1 MNDKIIPIT
10 CTSSHLIEIEK
21 LYPIQGNLKNRT
33 RRQLQSLKEQI
44 FKHGFSFPLYI
55 WFDGEKHYTLD
66 GHGRDFISKELLAE
80 GYRFKQKEGDI
91 GSSLPCVFIDA
102 DNKVHAKEKLL
113 ALNSHFGTIT
123 EEGLLEYLFEPGF
136 ELNFS
141 DIKEHLDFPEIDL
154 SIVEAKLS
162 PENEEDE
169 REYKF
174 VFSQQQLKE
183 AIIKHFPDYNS
194 LEELVRGVM
203 DYPLAMHQFNKLCSG
218 NKNVGGDI
226 TLLFNP
232 HRLET
237 RVNNRKHSVAE
248 SFLNRDKGMLSSISQ
263 WMSKQQDIVHH
274 RQYIDVAKANTGTQV
289 AHEFRP
295 ALARDIYLNNC
306 KKGARVLDP
315 CAGWGGRMMGFAAA
329 GLGGEY
335 FATDPSSK
343 TYAGL
348 LKLKDFLLS
357 AENFSD
363 VEINIHD
370 QPFEDLQVPQNYFD
384 FAFTSPPYFD
394 TEIYSD
400 EETQAHNRYKT
411 IEEFNWNFL
420 LELVRKTF
428 CALKPSGKFLINIG
442 GSQHRFD
449 LVVKDISEQLGLKLK
464 EVFDYHIGRGEHLTN
479 KFYGNK
485 LENTIKANDLF
496 FLLSR

>member
-1 MNDKIIPIT
+1 MNEKIIPIT
-10 CTSSHLIEIEK
+10 CTYSHLVEIEK
-21 LYPIQGNLKNRT
+21 LHPIQGNLKNRT
-33 RRQLQSLKEQI
+33 RSQLQKLKQQI
-44 FKHGFSFPLYI
+44 FKHGFSFPIYI
-55 WFDGEKHYTLD
+55 WFDGEKYYTLD

-80 GYRFKQKEGDI
+80 GYRFKQKNGEI
-91 GSSLPCVFIDA
+91 GNSLPCVFVDA
-102 DNKVHAKEKLL
+102 ENKVHAKEKLL
-113 ALNSHFGTIT
+113 ALNSSFGTIT

-141 DIKEHLDFPEIDL
+141 DIKEHLEFSEIDFSL
-154 SIVEAKLS
+154 VELKLS
-162 PENEEDE
+162 PSADDDE
-169 REYKF
+169 KEYKF
-174 VFSQQQLKE
+174 IFSQQQLKE

-194 LEELVRGVM
+194 LEELVSGVM

-232 HRLET
+232 HRLKV
-237 RVNNRKHSVAE
+237 RVNARKNSVAD
-248 SFLNRDKGMLSSISQ
+248 SFLKKEKGMLSSISQ

-295 ALARDIYLNNC
+295 ALARDIYLQHC
-306 KKGARVLDP
+306 KKNARVLDP
-315 CAGWGGRMMGFAAA
+315 CAGWGGRMMGFAAT

-335 FATDPSSK
+335 FATDPSTK
-343 TYAGL
+343 TYKGL
-348 LKLKDFLLS
+348 LELKSFLQS
-357 AENFSD
+357 AQNISE
-363 VEINIHD
+363 VEIKIHN
-370 QPFEDLQVPQNYFD
+370 QPFEDIEVPQDYFD

-400 EETQAHNRYKT
+400 EETQAYKRYNT
-411 IEEFNWNFL
+411 IEEFNNKFL
-420 LELVRKTF
+420 LELVRKVFST
-428 CALKPSGKFLINIG
+428 LKQSGRFLINIG

-449 LVVKDISEQLGLKLK
+449 LVIKGICEQLGLKMK
-464 EVFDYHIGRGEHLTN
+464 EIFDYHIGKGEHLTN
-479 KFYGNK
+479 KFRGNK